1 MVTDITTPEKTV
13 YRFQFAARPDAARL
27 GRAFVGGTL
36 RYWRMPQLTADARL
50 VVSELVSNA
59 SAATPGSDIRLTIER
74 EKDTV
79 LIGVWDSSTREPA
92 PRAAGPGDTTGRGLF
107 IVASLA
113 FEDGWYPDAGGKVVW
128 ARLRNRHEDAG
139 AAGRRADGRAG

>member
-1 MVTDITTPEKTV
+1 MTDITTPEKTV

-27 GRAFVGGTL
+27 GRAFVGSAL

-59 SAATPGSDIRLTIER
+59 SAATPGSDITLTIER
-74 EKDTV
+74 EKEAV
-79 LIGVWDSSTREPA
+79 LIGVWDSSAQEPV
-92 PRAAGPGDTTGRGLF
+92 PRAAGPTDTTGRGLF

-113 FEDGWYPDAGGKVVW
+113 FEDGWYADAGGKVVW
-128 ARLRNRHEDAG
+128 ARLRTGREDAD
-139 AAGRRADGRAG
+139 AAGRRADDQAG